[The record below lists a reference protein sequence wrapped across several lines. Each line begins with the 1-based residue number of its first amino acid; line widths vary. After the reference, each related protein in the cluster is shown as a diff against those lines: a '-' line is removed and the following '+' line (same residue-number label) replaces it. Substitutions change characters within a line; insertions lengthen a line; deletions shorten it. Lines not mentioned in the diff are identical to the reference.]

1 MWTFP
6 FTKNKNERDVDGSN
20 GNHSLIEL
28 RNVIKNYKTAV
39 GDFPAL
45 KDVDLHIEA
54 GEFVS
59 IIGKSGS
66 GKSTLLNMITGI
78 DRPTTGEVFVNHT
91 AVHELNENRM
101 ARWRGVNL
109 GIVFQFFQLLP
120 TISIIENIMLPMDF
134 CRTYPMRE
142 REKRALELL
151 DLVELADHAYKLPT
165 ALSGGQ
171 QQRVAIARALAN
183 DPPIIIADEPTG
195 NLDSKTADSV
205 FQLFKDL
212 VSQGK
217 TIIVVTHDSGLAKRT
232 NRTALI
238 ADGEIVNEYVA
249 KAMPTLPQEL
259 LLHATHVART
269 QTYEAGTMILT
280 EGSNADAF
288 YIVTKGTVEV
298 ILPRPNQSDV
308 VTLQLGP
315 GKILGEMAFFHD
327 RKRHASVRASE
338 RGPVEVLILT
348 YDQLDQLLSQSEV
361 TREALH
367 QMANKHEEENLRRR
381 GVQS

>member
-1 MWTFP
+1 MWTLP
-6 FTKNKNERDVDGSN
+6 FRKNEMNKNSSGSN
-20 GNHSLIEL
+20 GNHSIIEL

-45 KDVDLHIEA
+45 KEVDLHIES

-59 IIGKSGS
+59 VIGKSGS

-78 DRPTTGEVFVNHT
+78 DRPTAGEVFVNNT

-101 ARWRGVNL
+101 ARWRGKNL

-134 CRTYPMRE
+134 CRTYPMKD

-151 DLVELADHAYKLPT
+151 ELVELADHAYKLPT

-183 DPPIIIADEPTG
+183 DPPIVIADEPTG

-212 VSQGK
+212 VAQGK

-249 KAMPTLPQEL
+249 KAMPTMPQEL
-259 LLHATHVART
+259 LLHATRIAQK
-269 QTYEAGTMILT
+269 QTYKPGAMILT
-280 EGSNADAF
+280 EGSNADSF
-288 YIVTKGTVEV
+288 YIVTEGTVEV
-298 ILPRPNQSDV
+298 ILPRENQSDV
-308 VTLQLGP
+308 VAVQLGP
-315 GKILGEMAFFHD
+315 GKIIGEMGFFHE
-327 RKRHASVRASE
+327 RKRRASVRAGE
-338 RGPVEVLILT
+338 YNPVEVLCLS
-348 YDQLDQLLSQSEV
+348 YDQLDELLSQSEA

-367 QMANKHEEENLRRR
+367 QMADKHEEENIRRR
-381 GVQS
+381 GGLL